1 MRGIAHQVRG
11 ALQKDSK
18 MSADVGDVRGLW
30 RRTIYRR
37 GNEAPDASTDVHWMQ
52 GPRFFADIRQPVEG
66 ASFGRVSCLRDLGP
80 EHLAWLALQEA
91 FAGELELEGNLAW
104 WRRAID
110 LKPQGPFEDR
120 ARLQQA
126 GDVLDEYGTELPYYE
141 RWERQVAAQGP
152 CWGIRLQRLADG
164 RGGFLVRAAD
174 QLMFARA
181 RVGPLPPRRIL
192 AEILHEVPTLE
203 GKQDLLDFE
212 VSLGCMPAG
221 GHQWLIERSTLPF
234 KQGKLWSIT
243 RRAASSAIREAPGSR
258 AGLIE
263 VDDLDSHGE
272 RIVSAW
278 RIVDTDVNDAAR
290 ELEWE

>member
-1 MRGIAHQVRG
+1 
-11 ALQKDSK
+11 

-37 GNEAPDASTDVHWMQ
+37 GNEAPDTSTDVHWMQ

-66 ASFGRVSCLRDLGP
+66 ASFVRVGCLRDLEP

-120 ARLQQA
+120 ARLQQT
-126 GDVLDEYGTELPYYE
+126 GDVIDEYGTESPYYE
-141 RWERQVAAQGP
+141 RWERQNPTQGH
-152 CWGIRLQRLADG
+152 CWGIRLQSLAEG
-164 RGGFLVRAAD
+164 RGGFLVRAGD
-174 QLMFARA
+174 KLMFARA
-181 RVGPLPPRRIL
+181 RTAPLPPGRIL
-192 AEILHEVPTLE
+192 AEILDEIPTLE

-243 RRAASSAIREAPGSR
+243 RRAASSANREAPGTG

-278 RIVDTDVNDAAR
+278 RIVDTDANDAAR